1 MKTPAASMPPPAVTA
16 LPFDT
21 AKMKAG
27 AAQAAPPPAKEPPAP
42 RSRTAFYIGFGVVA
56 TVVFAG
62 IMVVLDA
69 RKERADALY
78 KEQVAELDHHKTEQ
92 LLEQEQVKEKEEAD
106 AAQRELA
113 TAIEITRKQTEDE
126 TRRKVLAELE
136 AERLSKL
143 PGTIAVATTPPGASV
158 SIDGAAPLLSPVKL
172 DGVPPGVHSVK
183 ITLAGHDSAS
193 LTARVVGSQTAD
205 LGTVAL
211 ASVVGALEVSSNPDA
226 LEFYVRPASDPTG
239 KPVRSGR
246 APASFADIPFGDY
259 VVTFTRPGCR
269 DHVEKVTVRRD
280 GTSQVTTTYVDGSLE
295 LASDPSGAW
304 VDKDGIRLG
313 TTPLTLTGLTPKTS
327 VFDLTLPG
335 YDPTPVTCEIPEGD
349 TARVSAQLLRKD
361 RIFNPNEVKTPP
373 QSYESPKPELS
384 DSQRKMGAEVL
395 LSLIVD
401 RDGDVRDVEVVKAT
415 DDDIARRCQAAVEK
429 WKFRPATAPDDRAV
443 EARIEVP
450 FKFPAESS

>member
-1 MKTPAASMPPPAVTA
+1 
-16 LPFDT
+16 
-21 AKMKAG
+21 
-27 AAQAAPPPAKEPPAP
+27 
-42 RSRTAFYIGFGVVA
+42 
-56 TVVFAG
+56 
-62 IMVVLDA
+62 
-69 RKERADALY
+69 
-78 KEQVAELDHHKTEQ
+78 
-92 LLEQEQVKEKEEAD
+92 
-106 AAQRELA
+106 
-113 TAIEITRKQTEDE
+113 
-126 TRRKVLAELE
+126 
-136 AERLSKL
+136 
-143 PGTIAVATTPPGASV
+143 
-158 SIDGAAPLLSPVKL
+158 
-172 DGVPPGVHSVK
+172 
-183 ITLAGHDSAS
+183 
-193 LTARVVGSQTAD
+193 
-205 LGTVAL
+205 
-211 ASVVGALEVSSNPDA
+211 VVGALEVSSNPDA